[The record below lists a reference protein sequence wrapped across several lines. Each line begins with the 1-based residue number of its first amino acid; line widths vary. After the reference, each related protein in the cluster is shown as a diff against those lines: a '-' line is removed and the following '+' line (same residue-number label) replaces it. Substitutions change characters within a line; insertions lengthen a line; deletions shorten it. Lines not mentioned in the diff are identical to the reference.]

1 MFIYLVTSKQPFSL
15 EYLLHA
21 CQVCLCLIKKQWHLS
36 KRVRHVF
43 KYSILLPL
51 SHFLQFSSV
60 QVLSS
65 VQLSA
70 TPWTAAHQ
78 AFLSITNC
86 QSLLKL
92 ISIVSVM
99 QSNYLIL
106 CHPLL
111 LPPSIFPSIRVFSNE
126 SVLHI
131 MRPKYW
137 SFSFSIS
144 PDPDALPPPE

>member
-1 MFIYLVTSKQPFSL
+1 MEIIKAVIKATKPEHGKPIFSS
-15 EYLLHA
+15 
-21 CQVCLCLIKKQWHLS
+21 CHLFGKIRITPVPHQFNS
-36 KRVRHVF
+36 VQ
-43 KYSILLPL
+43 SL
-51 SHFLQFSSV
+51 SH
-60 QVLSS
+60 
-65 VQLSA
+65 VQLLA

-78 AFLSITNC
+78 AFLSITNS

-92 ISIVSVM
+92 MSIMSVM
-99 QSNYLIL
+99 RSNYLIL

-111 LPPSIFPSIRVFSNE
+111 LPPSIFPSMRVFSNE

-131 MRPKYW
+131 RRPKYW